1 MDVDD
6 KPNESPNN
14 AGSPMKNKG
23 RVLTLMLL
31 LLLSIVF
38 LAWFDAGEEA
48 LHTIVQPLPS
58 PLSEGAVGGAQ

>member
-1 MDVDD
+1 
-6 KPNESPNN
+6 
-14 AGSPMKNKG
+14 MKNKG

-48 LHTIVQPLPS
+48 LHTIVQPLPAPAPVIAPS
-58 PLSEGAVGGAQ
+58 GQAGGVQ